1 MHLSGSICHRK
12 AAFLESYFDVLFAA
26 NRLLHP
32 GEKRLIAFAVANCKV
47 LPKDFEKDI
56 AAALENRT
64 AALPTLLSEMVEKL
78 RACPLRDAN
87 VSTNCIRAS
96 STASEA

>member
-1 MHLSGSICHRK
+1 
-12 AAFLESYFDVLFAA
+12 ESYFDVLFAA

-56 AAALENRT
+56 AAALEDRT

-78 RACPLRDAN
+78 RE
-87 VSTNCIRAS
+87 SIRTPDS
-96 STASEA
+96 SRFPC